1 MGIEEYFQKSS
12 FCRKNDYSPIGHR
25 VSSTDLFPNARS
37 NGAIRLASSTMR
49 SRERERE
56 MNSVNLMFFSSF
68 TASGCAFP
76 IYCPPRSRM
85 NGTPVR
91 NATVR
96 LSDACPMNQVA
107 TAATVLCQGV
117 GIKKQM
123 EGSARTAWCQ
133 WTEKNQA
140 EAPPF
145 APPKASNPTE
155 KPSNTPAN
163 SVKTQ

>member
-1 MGIEEYFQKSS
+1 MIILPLVIEFRRQICFRTRVRMERF
-12 FCRKNDYSPIGHR
+12 DSPR
-25 VSSTDLFPNARS
+25 RRCD
-37 NGAIRLASSTMR
+37 
-49 SRERERE
+49 RERERE